1 MPGSL
6 VRLEFLLLW
15 ADCEDIAVV
24 AFPSSVS
31 DSAEASIHSARF
43 MSGSSSILRVLRF
56 VVGGAAGTVAA

>member
-15 ADCEDIAVV
+15 ADCEDIAVA